1 MPLKFKINNAS
12 SKIVHESAITFVNEE
27 TAIYNF
33 LVSMNLENDFLK
45 VSSGESFTNLVS
57 LEKNLEVL
65 KQIKF
70 GDLHNTI
77 KCGMLHLKVVVR

>member
-1 MPLKFKINNAS
+1 MPLKFKSNNAS

-77 KCGMLHLKVVVR
+77 KRGMLHLKVVVN